1 MVKEPRETMD
11 EHEDD
16 LTSEVEEEATEEKES
31 FPDQADD
38 PDDDLAAG
46 DPLNIDEDESE
57 L

>member
-1 MVKEPRETMD
+1 MD